1 MGHTHHHDDGSYYM
15 EQVCT
20 IVISG
25 LLGLVAI
32 LLYTSGKIN
41 LLLNPKLHWTVLA
54 GGIALLIL
62 VAVRALAV
70 WLPALT
76 GRAAAAHDH
85 EHAHD
90 HDHGQCG
97 HDHGHDHG
105 ECGHDHAHDHHHDH
119 GACDHDHGHDHDH
132 EHAHAAGVPHSHGEG
147 NGGAAPDD
155 HGHDHGWAPW
165 RYAVLMLPVVLFFLN
180 LPNEGFRTLEAAD
193 VQGLDQKKEKVA
205 DKGFDPELGFRELE
219 GAAYSQEKRDYFEGK
234 TVRLKGQFAPSSS
247 DSVFSL
253 VRFKINCCA
262 ADAIPLSAVIMIDP
276 DSKEKL
282 DPAQYV
288 GRWVEVTGQ
297 VQFRTRE
304 KNGKE
309 EWLTVIVV
317 KPDQDH
323 ALADLIVPTP
333 PDTRPFI

>member
-54 GGIALLIL
+54 GGIALVLL
-62 VAVRALAV
+62 AAVRALAV

-76 GRAAAAHDH
+76 RQAAAHDHDHDH

-90 HDHGQCG
+90 HDHSHC
-97 HDHGHDHG
+97 D
-105 ECGHDHAHDHHHDH
+105 HDHAHDHHHDH
-119 GACDHDHGHDHDH
+119 AHCDHDHDHDHD
-132 EHAHAAGVPHSHGEG
+132 HAHAAGVPHSHGEG
-147 NGGAAPDD
+147 NGGAGADDD

-193 VQGLDQKKEKVA
+193 VQGLDAKQEKVA

-219 GAAYSQEKRDYFEGK
+219 GAAYSQDRRDFFEGK

-247 DSVFSL
+247 DRMFSL

-262 ADAIPLSAVIMIDP
+262 ADAIPLSAVIMLDP
-276 DSKEKL
+276 DSKAQL
-282 DPAQYV
+282 NPAEYA
-288 GRWVEVTGQ
+288 GKWVEVTGQ
-297 VQFRTRE
+297 VQFRARE
-304 KNGKE
+304 KNGRQ
-309 EWLTVIVV
+309 EWVTVILV
-317 KPDQDH
+317 KPDEDH
-323 ALADLIVPTP
+323 PLSRLIVETQ
-333 PDTRPFI
+333 PDNRPFI